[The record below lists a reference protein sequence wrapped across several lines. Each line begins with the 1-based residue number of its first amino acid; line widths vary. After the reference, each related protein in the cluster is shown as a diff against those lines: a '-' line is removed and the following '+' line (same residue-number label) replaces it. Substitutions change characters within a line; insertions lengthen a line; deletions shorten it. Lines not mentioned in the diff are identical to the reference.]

1 MKSGSESDS
10 RGHVARHP
18 PTVVLLPETRR
29 GALDHTFHPSGS
41 GRPGQTIMPQ
51 CGECQAKR
59 RKGRER
65 FVDDGSKFIARRA
78 AR

>member
-10 RGHVARHP
+10 PGHVARHP

-29 GALDHTFHPSGS
+29 GALDHIFHPSGS
-41 GRPGQTIMPQ
+41 GRPGQTIVPQ

-59 RKGRER
+59 RQGRER
-65 FVDDGSKFIARRA
+65 FAGDGSKCIARGA